1 MFSWLLIIITIFW
14 VFDQLMPDWQP
25 KKYVQL
31 ETNNYNL
38 ALENQFP
45 PLCRLHNIPWARR
58 ADLTSA
64 VLAPF

>member
-14 VFDQLMPDWQP
+14 VFNELMPDLQP
-25 KKYVQL
+25 QKYVQL
-31 ETNNYNL
+31 ETNIYNL
-38 ALENQFP
+38 ALDNQFR

-64 VLAPF
+64 ILAPF